1 MSAAGYAVCAYLA
14 AISLVSVV
22 VCAVDKARSKRRGAR
37 RVPEATLLWLSAL
50 GGATAMFITM
60 LLIRHK
66 TRKAKFMVTLPLM
79 IAAHVA
85 ILRAARRFLG
95 AV

>member
-1 MSAAGYAVCAYLA
+1 MSVPEYILCAYLG

-22 VCAVDKARSKRRGAR
+22 VCVADKRRSKRRGAR

-50 GGATAMFITM
+50 GGASAMFITM

-66 TRKAKFMVTLPLM
+66 TRKIKFMLTLPLM
-79 IAAHVA
+79 IAAHIA
-85 ILRAARRFLG
+85 LLWLL
-95 AV
+95 